1 MAKLI
6 TAIIKRSRL
15 DPVRTALEDI
25 GTTGLTMCEVNGYG
39 RQGGQTETYRGVEY
53 RSGFIQK
60 LRLDIVIA
68 DDRVDETLE
77 AIMDAAW
84 TGNVGDGKM
93 WVTHIEEVVRIRT
106 RERGDSA
113 V

>member
-15 DPVRTALEDI
+15 HPVRTALEDI
-25 GTTGLTMCEVNGYG
+25 GATGMTMCEVNGYG

-60 LRLDIVIA
+60 LRLDVMVN
-68 DDRVDETLE
+68 DDRVDETLD
-77 AIMDAAW
+77 AIADAAW

-93 WVTHIEEVVRIRT
+93 WVTNVEQVVRIRT
-106 RERGDSA
+106 RERGDGA